1 MPFHKKKSKVNV
13 LRIEQDIRA
22 LLEQRKS
29 SQEIMD
35 ILSIPERTFRRYCAL
50 IYRQDQKTWAS
61 ITKHQ
66 LASSLLKLRS
76 SLEETYDISREMA
89 LDPKC
94 EDRLGA
100 LASMNDARLSI
111 IHLLVEYPDFIRK
124 IPIATNDIHNPKL
137 KLMNKIAVY
146 QQHSNGFI
154 RNETRQRA
162 DSHIHKERRTTRA
175 KISLQISSRMS
186 KCQTYLMVV
195 FAVKYVAALK
205 LPLGLLY

>member
-13 LRIEQDIRA
+13 VRIEKDIRA

-35 ILSIPERTFRRYCAL
+35 ILSIPERTFRRYCSR
-50 IYRQDQKTWAS
+50 IHQEDQNTWLS

-66 LASSLLKLRS
+66 LATSLLKLRS

-111 IHLLVEYPDFIRK
+111 CQLLMDVDMIRK
-124 IPIATNDIHNPKL
+124 VQPQPKLGEGGVTNDSEESTESGTASTFKRIH
-137 KLMNKIAVY
+137 
-146 QQHSNGFI
+146 
-154 RNETRQRA
+154 
-162 DSHIHKERRTTRA
+162 
-175 KISLQISSRMS
+175 
-186 KCQTYLMVV
+186 
-195 FAVKYVAALK
+195 
-205 LPLGLLY
+205 